1 MLQRSSAVRCRACAA
16 IPTDKALGHS
26 RSNIAPL
33 RSLLRDARSAA
44 RVIANTRRASQYS
57 TACVNSTDPRR
68 DAQVVCGLPATVL
81 QSILRP
87 VHRVQS
93 GRLHAWKKQRW
104 PQTTS
109 GSVRDLST
117 RWRPH
122 LSRARVWASSSAAET
137 GNSSKRVRDT
147 AGPEA
152 VVEGCAAEPPCAL
165 SDAQLLPRRR
175 VAAARAREGEA
186 LSQQPAPPQR
196 HTTPAFV
203 P

>member
-1 MLQRSSAVRCRACAA
+1 MLTGDGWGQGAHGGERGAVSPSLSLRTAAKPRGRGPTAVRYLYDVLQRSSAVRCRACAA
-16 IPTDKALGHS
+16 IPTDKALGHTCL
-26 RSNIAPL
+26 NIAPL

-57 TACVNSTDPRR
+57 TACVNSTDPSC

-122 LSRARVWASSSAAET
+122 LSRARVWASSSAF
-137 GNSSKRVRDT
+137 RDR
-147 AGPEA
+147 
-152 VVEGCAAEPPCAL
+152 
-165 SDAQLLPRRR
+165 Q
-175 VAAARAREGEA
+175 
-186 LSQQPAPPQR
+186 
-196 HTTPAFV
+196 
-203 P
+203 